1 MKLVVVKNE
10 QQTNIYQTEK
20 SITNMDVCQWIVKK
34 KKKTFPQNELCPF
47 NKIACKL
54 KCPNT
59 IATKIKKVYAR
70 KLKWTIEHK
79 IQNTQIAR
87 VTSKTIHPKI

>member
-34 KKKTFPQNELCPF
+34 KKNFS
-47 NKIACKL
+47 
-54 KCPNT
+54 
-59 IATKIKKVYAR
+59 TKWA
-70 KLKWTIEHK
+70 LSF
-79 IQNTQIAR
+79 Q
-87 VTSKTIHPKI
+87 

>member
-34 KKKTFPQNELCPF
+34 APVNSNVQTQLQ
-47 NKIACKL
+47 
-54 KCPNT
+54 
-59 IATKIKKVYAR
+59 R
-70 KLKWTIEHK
+70 K
-79 IQNTQIAR
+79 
-87 VTSKTIHPKI
+87 